1 MTINMENTKQ
11 LRAKSSAIAISILFA
26 MMFASILCLQKIHR
40 TAPVTIPAIEHKWGT
55 DSTWRK
61 NWDV

>member
-1 MTINMENTKQ
+1 MTINMGNTKQ
-11 LRAKSSAIAISILFA
+11 LQTKSGIVLSILFIVMIGA
-26 MMFASILCLQKIHR
+26 IVCLHRIHR
-40 TAPVTIPAIEHKWGT
+40 AAPVTIPAIEHKWGT